1 MIKGLE
7 YLSYKEKLRELE
19 VFSLEKE
26 AQRNLINAHKYL
38 KGKCKDGSQIFFSGG
53 QCQDKKQWAQTG
65 GFL

>member
-53 QCQDKKQWAQTG
+53 Q
-65 GFL
+65 